1 MSGYDFT
8 GGANVLII
16 GDVMLDRYHFGSV
29 SRISPEAPVPVV
41 NVKKTSQTLG
51 GAGNVAN
58 NISHLQAGAVIV
70 GSCGRDND
78 ANSLKNM
85 LDDLNTRYSFVETDS
100 PPTTKKLRVIGDKQ
114 QIVRVDFEEIT
125 R

>member
-8 GGANVLII
+8 GANVLII

-100 PPTTKKLRVIGDKQ
+100 PTTKKLRVIGDKQ